1 MKMTA
6 KEYLQQVKKLD
17 SQIKNKKLEKE
28 AIWNS
33 MKGCSA
39 ISYEP
44 KIGTSGTINNK
55 SPQEKYY
62 PLLERYEK
70 EIEVDI
76 ERLVKL
82 KKEIIGVIDQLE
94 NGDEVNLLYMRY
106 IQFLKWDDIAKKM
119 NLSYQHVHKIH
130 ARALENV
137 DNIIHKDGFI

>member
-1 MKMTA
+1 MTA
-6 KEYLQQVKKLD
+6 KEYLQQIRKLD
-17 SQIKNKKLEKE
+17 YQIRNKKLEKE

-44 KIGTSGTINNK
+44 KEGGSGTLNTK

-76 ERLVKL
+76 QRLIEL
-82 KKEIIGVIDQLE
+82 KKEVIGVIDQLDDA
-94 NGDEVNLLYMRY
+94 DEVNLLYMRY
-106 IQFLKWDDIAKKM
+106 VQLMKWEDIAKKM
-119 NLSYQHVHKIH
+119 NYSYKWVHKIH
-130 ARALENV
+130 ANALRNV
-137 DNIIHKDGFI
+137 DNIIHKDGFM

>member
-82 KKEIIGVIDQLE
+82 KKEIIDVIDQLE

-119 NLSYQHVHKIH
+119 NLSYQHVHRIH

-137 DNIIHKDGFI
+137 DNIIHKDGFM